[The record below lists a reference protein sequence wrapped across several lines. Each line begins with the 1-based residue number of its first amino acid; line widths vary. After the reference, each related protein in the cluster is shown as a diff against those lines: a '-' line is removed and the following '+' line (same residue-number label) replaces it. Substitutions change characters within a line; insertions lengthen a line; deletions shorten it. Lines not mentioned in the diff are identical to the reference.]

1 LAGLEFGF
9 AVRTLLAAC
18 AAARACSQG
27 EFRMSF
33 RSLKLVLVT
42 LVAFAAFGFGQ
53 AQAQTSAE
61 PTLKQI
67 YAAAQSGHVDE
78 AQQMVNKVLKAHPES
93 AKAHYVAAELHARA
107 AEFPAAREELATA
120 EKLAPGLAFAKP
132 EAVQA
137 LRSQLTPRSSTPA
150 SPAATVLAAPAA
162 LAVDHSSSGSGFP
175 WFWVLI
181 LGAGGVFI
189 FTLMRRKAA
198 PVGAYPMGAAMGGGM
213 QPAAPGYGQ
222 PGYGPTPM
230 GGAPGGMGSGIMG
243 GLATGLAVGAG
254 VVAAQEIGHRMFGN
268 DHAAGQPQ
276 PAASNG
282 FTPIDANPGM
292 GGDNFGVNDA
302 SSWDDA
308 GSGGAG
314 GDNWDN

>member
-1 LAGLEFGF
+1 
-9 AVRTLLAAC
+9 
-18 AAARACSQG
+18 
-27 EFRMSF
+27 MSF
-33 RSLKLVLVT
+33 RSLKLVLVA
-42 LVAFAAFGFGQ
+42 LVAFAAFGFSQ
-53 AQAQTSAE
+53 VQAQTGAE

-78 AQQMVNKVLKAHPES
+78 AQQMVNKVLKAHPDS

-137 LRSQLTPRSSTPA
+137 LRSQLTPRSSTAVAPVAPA
-150 SPAATVLAAPAA
+150 IAAPAA
-162 LAVDHSSSGSGFP
+162 MAVERPASGSGFS

-181 LGAGGVFI
+181 LGAGAVFL

-198 PVGAYPMGAAMGGGM
+198 PVAAYPMGSAMGGGM

-254 VVAAQEIGHRMFGN
+254 VVAAQEIGHRMFGS
-268 DHAAGQPQ
+268 DHASAQPQ
-276 PAASNG
+276 PAAPNAFS
-282 FTPIDANPGM
+282 PIDANPGM

-314 GDNWDN
+314 GGDWDN

>member
-1 LAGLEFGF
+1 
-9 AVRTLLAAC
+9 
-18 AAARACSQG
+18 
-27 EFRMSF
+27 MSF
-33 RSLKLVLVT
+33 RSLKMFLLA
-42 LVAFAAFGFGQ
+42 LSAFAAFNVS
-53 AQAQTSAE
+53 QAQTQTAAE

-78 AQQMVNKVLKAHPES
+78 AQQMVGKVLKAHPDS

-107 AEFPAAREELATA
+107 AEYPAGREELATA
-120 EKLAPGLAFAKP
+120 EKLSPGLPFAKP

-137 LRSQLTPRSSTPA
+137 LRSQLTPRSSSTAAPVAPA
-150 SPAATVLAAPAA
+150 VLAAPAA
-162 LAVDHSSSGSGFP
+162 MTTERPAGGSGFS

-181 LGAGGVFI
+181 LGAGAVFL
-189 FTLMRRKAA
+189 FTLMRRRSAPAA
-198 PVGAYPMGAAMGGGM
+198 AYPLGMGGGM
-213 QPAAPGYGQ
+213 QPAAPGYAQ
-222 PGYGPTPM
+222 PGYGPAPM

-268 DHAAGQPQ
+268 EHASAQPQ
-276 PAASNG
+276 PAAPNA
-282 FTPIDANPGM
+282 FTPIEPNAGM

-302 SSWDDA
+302 GSWDDA

-314 GDNWDN
+314 GGDWDN